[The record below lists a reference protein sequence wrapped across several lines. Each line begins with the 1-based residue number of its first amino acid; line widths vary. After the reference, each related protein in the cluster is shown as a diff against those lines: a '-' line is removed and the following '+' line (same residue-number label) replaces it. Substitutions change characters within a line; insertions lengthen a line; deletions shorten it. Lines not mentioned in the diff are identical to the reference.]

1 MIPTPYSHTRSF
13 SFRSARLTLLAV
25 AALAQ
30 LGVRAEV
37 VTIDASVPPVGPTAL
52 SFPVGGQ
59 SPDGHA
65 LSVNSRYFMRDGQP
79 FFPVM
84 GEFHYSRY
92 PAAEWENEILKM
104 KAGGVNI
111 VSCYSIWYH
120 HEETKGGF
128 DFAGNKDLRQFVQLC
143 AKHGLYVW
151 VRIGPWDHAEVRNG
165 GIPDWVLQDSA
176 RVRTNDAAYLAD
188 VTPYFNQI
196 GQQLKGLLW
205 KDGGPVIGVQLENEF
220 KGSADHIAQ
229 LKQLALAAGIEAPFY
244 DVTGWDRAT
253 FPAAGYLPV
262 FGGYTEQF
270 WAASQKELPPN
281 VNFFFDTHRAED
293 NVSATLGQKYPG
305 YDEKFDG
312 FPFLT
317 AEMGGGMAIA
327 YHRRPIMYADDTT
340 AAALV
345 KVGSGITLLG
355 YYMYHGGTNPDG
367 QTSLQETQS
376 QPDGKG
382 YNDMEQKSYDF
393 QAPLGEFGQFHP
405 SFGTTKALHLFLND
419 FGAQLAPMPAYFA
432 DLQPATTSDYTT
444 ARVTA
449 RADGK
454 SAFIFINNYER
465 NYGLS
470 EHKDFQVS
478 LKLPG
483 GTVTVPH
490 TPTTIPY
497 GEYTIWPVNL
507 DLGGFITL
515 QSASAEPLC
524 KISEPDTYVF
534 FAWPG
539 TNPQFAFQGDVAVQS
554 PSGQV
559 SHDANGTYLDGLQP
573 GTSVITLRSATAPSA
588 KTIQLIVLTREQAL
602 NLYQANIAGRDRL
615 FLSSAGLFFDNNQI
629 HLASRNPADFKIGIF
644 PALSPRASG
653 NVAGFS
659 AAGTDGVFQEFTA
672 AVPEVKAAV
681 ELTQAK
687 PAGPS
692 QPAKMGSKKNL
703 AEPAD
708 ADFDRAADW
717 TLKVPA
723 DLLTHAH
730 ARPVL
735 QINYEG
741 DVARLYAGSRFADD
755 NFYKGTTWEVGLWR
769 FTPDE
774 LAKGLDL
781 KILPLRQDTKIF
793 LEKTAW
799 PTFPADGSD
808 VLRIKDVSIAWDYDA
823 VLDAGP

>member
-1 MIPTPYSHTRSF
+1 MIHTPNSNICLSLV
-13 SFRSARLTLLAV
+13 RSARFALLALAAV
-25 AALAQ
+25 AQ
-30 LGVRAEV
+30 VSVRAEV
-37 VTIDASVPPVGPTAL
+37 VTVDASVPPAAPTAL
-52 SFPVGGQ
+52 AFSVGGQ
-59 SPDGHA
+59 SPDGHV
-65 LSVNSRYFMRDGQP
+65 LSVNSRYFTRDGQP

-104 KAGGVNI
+104 KAGGINI
-111 VSCYSIWYH
+111 VSCYIIWYH
-120 HEETKGGF
+120 HEEIKGVF

-143 AKHGLYVW
+143 AKHGMYVW

-165 GIPDWVLQDSA
+165 GIPDWVLQDST
-176 RVRTNDAAYLAD
+176 RTRTNDAAYLAD

-220 KGSADHIAQ
+220 KGSADHLAR
-229 LKQLALAAGIEAPFY
+229 LKQLALAAGLEAPFY

-293 NVSATLGQKYPG
+293 NVGNNLGEKYPG
-305 YDEKFDG
+305 YDEKFAG

-327 YHRRPIMYADDTT
+327 YHRRPIMYADDST

-345 KVGSGITLLG
+345 KIGSGITLLG

-405 SFGTTKALHLFLND
+405 SFGTTKVLHLFLND

-432 DLQPATTSDYTT
+432 DQQPANTSDYTT
-444 ARVTA
+444 ARVTT

-454 SAFIFINNYER
+454 AAFIFINNYER
-465 NYGLS
+465 NYGLN

-483 GTVTVPH
+483 GAVTVPH

-507 DLGGFITL
+507 DVNGITL
-515 QSASAEPLC
+515 QSATAELVG
-524 KISEPDTYVF
+524 KISDPDTYIF
-534 FAWPG
+534 FAWLGTAPEFSFALADGDTVDAPKATISKDGGTTYISGLMPG
-539 TNPQFAFQGDVAVQS
+539 T
-554 PSGQV
+554 
-559 SHDANGTYLDGLQP
+559 DAAIRVTHAGK
-573 GTSVITLRSATAPSA
+573 ATQ
-588 KTIQLIVLTREQAL
+588 IVVLTREQAL
-602 NLYQANIAGRDRL
+602 NLYQAKVAGKDRF
-615 FLSSAGLFFDNNQI
+615 FLSSAGLFFDGDQV
-629 HLASRNPADFKIGIF
+629 HLTARNPADLKVGVF
-644 PALSPRASG
+644 PALGG
-653 NVAGFS
+653 NPAGFS
-659 AAGTDGVFQEFTA
+659 AAGMDGIFQQFTA
-672 AVPEVKAAV
+672 SVPEVKAAV
-681 ELTQAK
+681 ELTQTK

-692 QPAKMGSKKNL
+692 QPAQMGSKKNL

-717 TLKVPA
+717 TLKMPA
-723 DLLTHAH
+723 DLLAHVH

-755 NFYKGTTWEVGLWR
+755 NFYKGTTWEIGLWR

-799 PTFPADGSD
+799 PAFPADGSD